1 MQDQIVERWETQNE
15 AGRRFFGRGDFARA
29 EQAFAAA
36 IREAEQLGAA
46 DLRLATSLANL
57 AQLKLRQKKH
67 DDAERLFRR
76 SLQIR
81 ETALGPDH
89 ASLVQTV
96 NGLAAVCYARG
107 DIDAAEPLFQ
117 RALSITERRLGAQH
131 PDIVTSLNSLARIAF
146 KRNDYAAAG
155 PLLER
160 LLVMKESTVG
170 PDHPESAPILG
181 SLVKV
186 RCAEGALDEAERLAR
201 RVVTIREAEQPP
213 SEMALA
219 AALELLADV
228 LGRLGKRDDERGAR
242 QRATTLRG
250 HPAATAG
257 LMPLTTRHS
266 TPEVPQDVFDP
277 HPTPSGLRA
286 KIEPAAPAP
295 APLLGDSAF
304 FLPDSG
310 PTDIITPIPASA
322 PRAPMPSPI
331 SQMPRISMDGST
343 DEVVP
348 RRKTPTAAPPP
359 LPEAPR
365 AAETNT
371 SVVEGAGQEIVPIP
385 AAPPP
390 RPAPPVIAPA
400 APRPQARR
408 STPRQVVRRERP
420 RPRRRRESTGPRP
433 PRSRGG
439 RKMIVALVLL
449 ITAGAA
455 GAAMTRGGV
464 TESRGVTDEPTR
476 EFRAPP
482 RKKRVTLPTRRSVD
496 SLAASVRDSVA
507 LLIGQPPAA
516 PVRSSTGAGSQEVN
530 VPAPLQ
536 RSDPLARQIEQMLP
550 NTRQSEPDAPLPP
563 AASLNR
569 AGAAAEQSAA
579 NALAR
584 IDSATRKDVSPT
596 FSAKKPR

>member
-57 AQLKLRQKKH
+57 AQLKLRQKNY
-67 DDAERLFRR
+67 DEADRLFRR

-81 ETALGPDH
+81 ESALGPDH

-117 RALSITERRLGAQH
+117 RALAITERRLGAQH

-146 KRNDYAAAG
+146 KRNDYGAAG

-160 LLVMKESTVG
+160 LLVLKESTVG

-201 RVVTIREAEQPP
+201 RVVGIREAEQPP

-219 AALELLADV
+219 SAHELLADV
-228 LGRLGKRDDERGAR
+228 LARLGKRDDERTAR

-266 TPEVPQDVFDP
+266 TPETPEDVFAP

-286 KIEPAAPAP
+286 KVEPPRPAP

-304 FLPDSG
+304 FLPESG
-310 PTDIITPIPASA
+310 PTEIITPVPASA
-322 PRAPMPSPI
+322 PRAPVPSPI
-331 SQMPRISMDGST
+331 SQMPRISMDGAG

-348 RRKTPTAAPPP
+348 RRKTPPAAPPP

-390 RPAPPVIAPA
+390 RPAPPVIAPPP
-400 APRPQARR
+400 PRPHVPRR
-408 STPRQVVRRERP
+408 STPRQTRP
-420 RPRRRRESTGPRP
+420 AKPPPRRRRESRGPRP

-439 RKMIVALVLL
+439 RKMLVALVLL
-449 ITAGAA
+449 ISAGAA
-455 GAAMTRGGV
+455 AATMSRGGV
-464 TESRGVTDEPTR
+464 TESRGVADAPTR
-476 EFRAPP
+476 EVRTPP
-482 RKKRVTLPTRRSVD
+482 RKKRAPRTVEPSVD
-496 SLAASVRDSVA
+496 SLAAAVRDSVA
-507 LLIGQPPAA
+507 LLIGQPPA
-516 PVRSSTGAGSQEVN
+516 PPPRSSTGSGSQEIN

-536 RSDPLARQIEQMLP
+536 RSDPLARQIQQMLP
-550 NTRQSEPDAPLPP
+550 STRQAEPETPLPP
-563 AASLNR
+563 GASLNR
-569 AGAAAEQSAA
+569 AGAAAEQTAASAM
-579 NALAR
+579 AR
-584 IDSATRKDVSPT
+584 IDSATRRDVRPN
-596 FSAKKPR
+596 FVARP